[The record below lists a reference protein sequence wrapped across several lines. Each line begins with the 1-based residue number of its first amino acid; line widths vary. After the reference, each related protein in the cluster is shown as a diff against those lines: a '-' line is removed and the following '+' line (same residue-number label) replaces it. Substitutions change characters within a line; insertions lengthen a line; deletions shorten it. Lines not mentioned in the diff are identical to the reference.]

1 MSLQCAPSLWCRSM
15 ENLEKFL
22 ECADVDDSASFT
34 DDSFVAHVY
43 KAKNLRGPGPHPR
56 PHPRLLP
63 QVSQSVNRVNI
74 EQSTYLPTYVL
85 CWFVLVFVVLWQ
97 ILSKASD
104 VARSFWKQG

>member
-1 MSLQCAPSLWCRSM
+1 M

-22 ECADVDDSASFT
+22 ECADVNDSTSFT
-34 DDSFVAHVY
+34 DDNFVAHVY
-43 KAKNLRGPGPHPR
+43 NNFSGQG
-56 PHPRLLP
+56 P

-74 EQSTYLPTYVL
+74 EQSTYLPPYVL
-85 CWFVLVFVVLWQ
+85 CWFVLVCVVLWQ